1 MNEHNL
7 VVVDSSVMIKL
18 FVDEKDRSEALAL
31 FDYLNQ
37 NDIKIIAPQLLITET
52 LNVCLAKEVAH
63 WKVIQL
69 WESFINRGLVVI
81 NPETSILELACQIA
95 NQWDQKSGFPSFNDS
110 LYHAIAISYNTT
122 FITADKRH
130 MTKVQQF
137 GHIAELANWKAF
149 YQ

>member
-18 FVDEKDRSEALAL
+18 FVDEKDRNEALAL

-63 WKVIQL
+63 
-69 WESFINRGLVVI
+69 
-81 NPETSILELACQIA
+81 
-95 NQWDQKSGFPSFNDS
+95 
-110 LYHAIAISYNTT
+110 
-122 FITADKRH
+122 
-130 MTKVQQF
+130 
-137 GHIAELANWKAF
+137 
-149 YQ
+149 